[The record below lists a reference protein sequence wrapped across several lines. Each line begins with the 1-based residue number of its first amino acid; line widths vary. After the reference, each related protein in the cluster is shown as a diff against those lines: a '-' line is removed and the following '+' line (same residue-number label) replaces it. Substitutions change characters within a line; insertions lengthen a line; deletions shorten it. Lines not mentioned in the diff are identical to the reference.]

1 MILLETTVARTQQS
15 AALRIATLAGDEDA
29 VHRIDQALCANDL
42 ATDGCVHMLG
52 DLIDCADTAVLI
64 AVFGHGLTKRDRQL
78 RTLRRLVGED
88 CRIVAVI
95 PADSRRGVRRALD
108 AGADG
113 VIFESNL
120 EMVLAPTV
128 RAVLAGQIAIP
139 AGERGQ
145 VNRPALSFR
154 EKEVLRFIVMGM
166 SNKEISGKLFLA
178 ESTVKCHLSS
188 AFTKLG
194 VRSRV
199 EATDLILNE
208 GAELGLGD
216 LVTVTAGVK

>member
-1 MILLETTVARTQQS
+1 MTIPVAPTRLS
-15 AALRIATLAGDEDA
+15 AAPVITTLAGDEVA
-29 VHRIDQALCANDL
+29 VQRIGQALSASDL
-42 ATDGCVHMLG
+42 AADSV
-52 DLIDCADTAVLI
+52 DTAGELVDCSATDVLI
-64 AVFGHGLTKRDRQL
+64 AVFGHGLTERDRRL
-78 RTLRRLVGED
+78 RTLRRLIDED

-113 VIFESNL
+113 VVFECDL
-120 EMVLAPTV
+120 EEVLAPTV
-128 RAVLAGQIAIP
+128 HAVLAGQIAIP

-145 VNRPALSFR
+145 VDRPALSFR
-154 EKEVLRFIVMGM
+154 EKEVLRFIVTGM
-166 SNKEISGKLFLA
+166 SNKEISRELFLA

-199 EATDLILNE
+199 EAADLILNH

-216 LVTVTAGVK
+216 LAAMTAGVK